1 MQRPLLPLLL
11 VGLLASAC
19 GGRPES
25 WDTKA
30 ELPLTSVNLTG
41 SVAIADP
48 ALDRVLM
55 LTATSDLGLS
65 SRAIGVGEN
74 IVKVEP
80 SRDRET
86 LFVLSSG
93 VQPRRD
99 PDDERPSLSV
109 LDGSTD
115 PSRLARYTLT
125 DPLGGIAVDPLG
137 EWVVVYDSTG
147 IVENPNEL
155 IFVNVKDPS
164 FEPVSKTLRSFGAKP
179 ERITFTTELT
189 VPNGDP
195 RRFLIV
201 ETSQDI
207 ALVDLSDLNRDEVT
221 ILMPKTPAG
230 KTGSPQEVAFHDGDP
245 TDATDARIAVRLYN
259 DPNVMLVDLASP
271 ENGDDKPFKAKIN
284 VADVGGVPT
293 SIAFVQTDGGL
304 QLAALVPSK
313 LSATLVDPATT
324 TTESVDLEKPYTRIT
339 RITDDV
345 SDKPASADV
354 ALLWSE
360 STTGIAFW
368 SLGKTSGTPFR
379 SVDPYEIGIAVSAVK
394 HVPGTKF
401 AHLKILES
409 TTASEFY
416 VLDLDQR
423 ESFPM
428 VTNAS
433 GFTLSLSPDGERAW
447 ALKPGTPD
455 MGSIDLSNLHPTS
468 IELERNVVAIHDIAR
483 RDAGRAAIAIHVK
496 ESSDDVSVGATVLD
510 ALEPDTANS
519 RFYGGL
525 MLGGLE

>member
-1 MQRPLLPLLL
+1 MSRPLLPLLL
-11 VGLLASAC
+11 FGLLSAC

-30 ELPLTSVNLTG
+30 QLPLTSVNLTG
-41 SVAIADP
+41 SVAVADAP
-48 ALDRVLM
+48 LDRVLM
-55 LTATSDLGLS
+55 LTASSDLGLS
-65 SRAIGVGEN
+65 VRSIGVGEN

-80 SRDRET
+80 SRDRQT

-137 EWVVVYDSTG
+137 EWIVVYDSTG

-179 ERITFTTELT
+179 ERLTFTTELT
-189 VPNGDP
+189 VPNGPP

-207 ALVDLSDLNRDEVT
+207 ALVDLSDLTRDEVT
-221 ILMPKTPAG
+221 IIMPKTPSG

-245 TDATDARIAVRLYN
+245 EDATDARIAVRLFN
-259 DPNVMLVDLASP
+259 DSNVMLVDLASP
-271 ENGDDKPFKAKIN
+271 DDGDTKPFEATIN
-284 VADVGGVPT
+284 ISDVGGVPS

-304 QLAALVPSK
+304 RLAALVPSK
-313 LSATLVDPATT
+313 LTAALVDPATAT
-324 TTESVDLEKPYTRIT
+324 PELVELDKPYSRIT

-345 SDKPASADV
+345 SDKPSSADV
-354 ALLWSE
+354 ALLWSD

-368 SLGKTSGTPFR
+368 SLGKTAGKPFR
-379 SVDPYEIGIAVSAVK
+379 SVDPYDIGIAVSNVK
-394 HVPGTKF
+394 HVPGSKF

-409 TTASEFY
+409 TSASEFY

-428 VTNAS
+428 LTNAS
-433 GFTLSLSPDGERAW
+433 GFTLLLSPDGERAW
-447 ALKPGTPD
+447 ALRAGTPD
-455 MGSIDLSNLHPTS
+455 MASVDLSNLHPTS
-468 IELERNVVAIHDIAR
+468 LELERNIVAVHDIER
-483 RDAGRAAIAIHVK
+483 RDAGRAAIALHAS
-496 ESSDDVSVGATVLD
+496 ESMGDVAVGATVLD
-510 ALEPDTANS
+510 GLEPDTAKS
-519 RFYGGL
+519 RFFPGI
-525 MLGGLE
+525 MLGGLQ